1 MMRMNSY
8 NSKRVNGFMDM
19 ETLRAYAPSVFTDS
33 SAEHVS
39 SKYQHISTREV
50 VEGLIGQGFMPVM
63 ATQSRSRIE
72 EKKAFTKHMIRF
84 RHVDAAETPEMGG
97 LIPELVLVNSHDGL
111 SSYRLMAG
119 IYRLVCSNG
128 LVAGETF
135 KEVRVRHQGNV
146 IDNVIEGTFEVM
158 SETQKMLEHAGNMS
172 ELILNREEKQLFAEA
187 VHQIRFDGE
196 TVEETG
202 IKPDQFLKARRY
214 QELHKDDLF
223 TVFNIAQ
230 ENTIKGG
237 LKGYAVDADG
247 RYRNRTTGERLK
259 KVTTREIKSIDQNN
273 NLNRALWTLAEKM
286 AELKGMKL
294 AA

>member
-1 MMRMNSY
+1 MRNTQRY
-8 NSKRVNGFMDM
+8 NSKAINGFLSMDA
-19 ETLRAYAPSVFTDS
+19 LKVYAPSIFTES
-33 SAEHVS
+33 GSHNVS

-50 VEGLIGQGFMPVM
+50 VEGLIAEGFMPVL

-84 RHVDAAETPEMGG
+84 RHRDASETPELGG

-119 IYRLVCSNG
+119 IYRLVCTNG

-146 IDNVIEGTFEVM
+146 VDDVIEGTYEVM
-158 SETQKMLEHAGNMS
+158 GETQKMLDHSANMGS
-172 ELILNREEKQLFAEA
+172 LILNSDEKKIFSEA
-187 VHQIRFDGE
+187 VHQLRFDGQ
-196 TVEETG
+196 TIEETG
-202 IKPDQFLKARRY
+202 IKPDQFLKARRF
-214 QELHKDDLF
+214 EEMGKDDLF

-230 ENTIKGG
+230 ENTIRGG
-237 LKGYAVDADG
+237 LTGYAVDSDG
-247 RYRNRTTGERLK
+247 RYRNRTTGERMK
-259 KVTTREIKSIDQNN
+259 KVTTREIKSIDQSNT
-273 NLNRALWTLAEKM
+273 LNRALWTLAEKM
-286 AELKGMKL
+286 AELK